1 MRVVGGLLGVKPQ
14 ATLCSAKEA
23 PEELLAPGASAS
35 SCQLVGQSGRRRL
48 GEVCCESK
56 KLTAVEQH
64 MMVSGLLHRHWDVTA
79 VFLAGKEVS
88 LALLCLLSPC
98 CCYHS
103 RFLKHFSPVSPCD
116 ALNLHTCQ

>member
-14 ATLCSAKEA
+14 ATLCSGKEV
-23 PEELLAPGASAS
+23 PEEMLAPGACAS
-35 SCQLVGQSGRRRL
+35 TCQLVGQSGKRRL
-48 GEVCCESK
+48 GETCCEGK

-64 MMVSGLLHRHWDVTA
+64 MMVSRLLYWDITA

-88 LALLCLLSPC
+88 LGLLCLLIPC

-103 RFLKHFSPVSPCD
+103 FFPKHFSPVSPCD
-116 ALNLHTCQ
+116 ALNLHTFQ